1 MVYIFLAEGF
11 EEIEAITTQDI
22 LLRAG
27 IEAKTVGIGTKY
39 IEGSHGIKVECDMCE
54 KRAST
59 DDDITAIVLPGGMP
73 GTTNL
78 KESEVVNHFIDFAN
92 DNKVLIAAICA
103 APSVLGSKELLKN
116 KQATCYPGFEKE
128 LIDAKLS
135 EKSVCVDDNV
145 ITAKGPG
152 VTIDFAL
159 EIVKYLVDEKT
170 AIDIKESMQ
179 CK

>member
-11 EEIEAITTQDI
+11 EEIEAITTHDI

-27 IEAKTVGIGTKY
+27 VEVKTVGIGTKY
-39 IEGSHGIKVECDMCE
+39 IEGAHGIKIECDMCE
-54 KRAST
+54 KKAST

-92 DNKVLIAAICA
+92 ENNLLIAAICA
-103 APSVLGSKELLKN
+103 APSVLGAKNLLNGKS
-116 KQATCYPGFEKE
+116 ATCYPGFESE
-128 LIDAKLS
+128 LLGAKCEDKPICIDG
-135 EKSVCVDDNV
+135 NI
-145 ITAKGPG
+145 ITGKGPG

-159 EIVKYLVDEKT
+159 ELVKYLVDDKT
-170 AIDIKESMQ
+170 ALDIKESMQ
-179 CK
+179 CQ